1 MFPTWPF
8 GLDWTVVK
16 AAGLINSVV
25 RLMAGR
31 REVESWAALT
41 PMLANN
47 NNNDNGRDAYVEHAC
62 LLPAMYTTHVAAM
75 RSKASHVEQCKHVV
89 GFIAP
94 VCRADASPMGCRWA
108 GLEGVGGVP
117 WRGVGGNCRLIR

>member
-1 MFPTWPF
+1 M
-8 GLDWTVVK
+8 K

-31 REVESWAALT
+31 REVESWTALT
-41 PMLANN
+41 PMPAN
-47 NNNDNGRDAYVEHAC
+47 NNNDNGKDAYVEHAC
-62 LLPAMYTTHVAAM
+62 LLPAMYTTHIAGM
-75 RSKASHVEQCKHVV
+75 QPKASHVEQCKHVA
-89 GFIAP
+89 GFIAH
-94 VCRADASPMGCRWA
+94 VWRADASPMGCRWA